1 MGFFYAVKSL
11 LRWIAQ
17 TRFLVLCFVAGYYL
31 RVFLQFIIWLLWAAL
46 VVGVHVLLVFAEVDL
61 ELGLLPRILNIAL
74 IPLSLYLITLWLYVS
89 YWVAFVRGKEPLSLY
104 LWRRVPQLFILL
116 RRNRNP
122 AENTHNPNSATE
134 EQRTKSLSPT
144 GTTVSP
150 KQSKQVPKDFRWK
163 SCWYNHLSA
172 NSAAV
177 YR

>member
-1 MGFFYAVKSL
+1 M
-11 LRWIAQ
+11 
-17 TRFLVLCFVAGYYL
+17 
-31 RVFLQFIIWLLWAAL
+31 
-46 VVGVHVLLVFAEVDL
+46 VGVHVLLVFAEVDL

-89 YWVAFVRGKEPLSLY
+89 YWVAFIRGKEPLSLY

-150 KQSKQVPKDFRWK
+150 KQSKQIPEDFR
-163 SCWYNHLSA
+163 
-172 NSAAV
+172 
-177 YR
+177 